1 MQHILSFLIII
12 LGSFFT
18 ANTQIIDNSEGQAF
32 GQNPFFN
39 SDFVSKNKI
48 KKLKGFFSVTSP
60 TTPVIQTGLYCVYE
74 FDEQGRLSHTI
85 ETYQGTNSTDSL
97 ENFYFYNEKNQL
109 IQHRK
114 KEYNGYTAIVNE
126 LDEKGRII
134 KQIYKRDILNSKNE
148 LVESFLINEET
159 MKYKLIDSTEICTIY
174 NNYNLPYLEK
184 TIKYN
189 SNGYLVE
196 NSERSITTNG
206 FYKVTYSYNE
216 RGWLESKKK
225 FVNSSS
231 EPVEEWRY
239 QYDTFG
245 NIKNIFSYS
254 FGELVEEKEIYY
266 NDKTLILSNILF
278 IDAKTKRVK
287 MLQLKEKQFYK

>member
-32 GQNPFFN
+32 GQIPFFN

-114 KEYNGYTAIVNE
+114 KEHNGYTAIVNE

-134 KQIYKRDILNSKNE
+134 KQIYKRDLLNSKGE

-189 SNGYLVE
+189 TNGYLVE
-196 NSERSITTNG
+196 ISERSITTSG

-266 NDKTLILSNILF
+266 NDKSLILSNILF